1 MDGYIFERS
10 IRLASQ
16 VDPIVV
22 SIDPSARVNAI
33 AIILRRRQ
41 IDDILFDRSKECQHN
56 CYEKSI
62 LGIQNKIHET
72 SHQFFEK
79 EILFFPKVENV
90 DKFDITLIFN
100 FLKTCY
106 K

>member
-62 LGIQNKIHET
+62 LGIQTKFMKRAINFSKKK
-72 SHQFFEK
+72 FFFSQK
-79 EILFFPKVENV
+79 
-90 DKFDITLIFN
+90 
-100 FLKTCY
+100 
-106 K
+106 

>member
-22 SIDPSARVNAI
+22 SIDPSAGVNAI
-33 AIILRRRQ
+33 AIILRQRQ
-41 IDDILFDRSKECQHN
+41 INDIFFDRSKKCQHN

-62 LGIQNKIHET
+62 LGIQTKFTKRAINFSKKK
-72 SHQFFEK
+72 FFFSQK
-79 EILFFPKVENV
+79 
-90 DKFDITLIFN
+90 
-100 FLKTCY
+100 
-106 K
+106 